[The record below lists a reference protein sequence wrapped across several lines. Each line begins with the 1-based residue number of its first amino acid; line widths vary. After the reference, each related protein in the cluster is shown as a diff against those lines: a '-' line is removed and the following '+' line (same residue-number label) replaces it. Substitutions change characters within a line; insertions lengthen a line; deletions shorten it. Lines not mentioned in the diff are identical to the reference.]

1 MKLLGVEVSS
11 PARSVVR
18 TALTYEKE
26 KSMNLKKFA
35 VLFGLA
41 FSLLVCLAS
50 SKAAVAA
57 TITVDDDLAQCP
69 GATFTTISAA
79 VAAASAGDTIQVC
92 AGTYTENV
100 PITKSLILLGA
111 QSGVD
116 ARGRAAS
123 EAVVIPA
130 VPALPTFNV
139 TFAGALIIDGF
150 SFSGGTA
157 LGVIMTGAP
166 GPNDAMRII
175 NNRFSG
181 YSQSAVFMNRGGL
194 NITIDKNV
202 MDGSNITGSGQAIFA
217 SNTQS
222 FLGLNITNNWIIN
235 NKGRY
240 GIFSDGDH
248 NFRESPTRQALISG
262 NLIDNNNQGMNLGS
276 RSFGSFGTPVLP
288 YSGTISNNVISN
300 NVFDGIQGGVQHVL
314 ITTNQIKNNGRN
326 GIGLSNIG
334 SAGADRGAQNSA
346 VTCNLITGNGFTMA
360 GAGIFMSP
368 LQPAGTQASNV
379 INSNN
384 ISGNSVGLNYT
395 GGEAVN
401 AENNWWGSASGPT
414 IASNPGGTGDVILN
428 PLGGVDYTPFLT
440 SISGCAPVPDS
451 DGDGIGDD
459 VDNCPFTSNPG
470 QEDTD
475 GDGIG
480 DACDTCSLDPL
491 NDADGDGICGDVDN
505 CPTISNAGQEDAD
518 GDGIGDACDTCP
530 LDSANDSDGDG
541 VCGNVDNCPT
551 VFNPGQQNFDG
562 DSQGDACDND
572 DDNDGVPD
580 SQDACPNTPLGT
592 PVSDTGCPKAVTANQ
607 CKNGG
612 WQTLQRQ
619 NGTTFK
625 NQGDCIQYVNTGK

>member
-1 MKLLGVEVSS
+1 
-11 PARSVVR
+11 
-18 TALTYEKE
+18 
-26 KSMNLKKFA
+26 MNLKKLA
-35 VLFGLA
+35 LLFGLA
-41 FSLLVCLAS
+41 LIVVIGSAATRLA
-50 SKAAVAA
+50 AAA
-57 TITVDDDLAQCP
+57 TILVDDDLGQCP
-69 GATFTTISAA
+69 TATFTTISGA
-79 VAAASAGDTIQVC
+79 VGAASPGDTIKVC

-100 PITKSLILLGA
+100 SITKSLTLQGA
-111 QSGVD
+111 QAGVD
-116 ARGRAAS
+116 ARGRVAS
-123 EAVVIPA
+123 ESVVIPA
-130 VPALPTFNV
+130 VAALPTFNV
-139 TFAGALIIDGF
+139 TFTGTLTVDGF
-150 SFSGGTA
+150 SFSGSTA

-166 GPNDAMRII
+166 GPNNGMQIV

-181 YSQSAVFMNRGGL
+181 YSQSAVFMNRGGSD
-194 NITIDKNV
+194 ITIDRNV
-202 MDGSNITGSGQAIFA
+202 MDGSNLTGTGQAIFA
-217 SNTQS
+217 SNTQL
-222 FLGLNITNNWIIN
+222 FPGLNITNDWIIN
-235 NKGRY
+235 NRGRY
-240 GIFSDGDH
+240 GIFSDGNH
-248 NFRESPTRQALISG
+248 NFTESATRQALISG

-276 RSFGSFGTPVLP
+276 RSFGSFGVPTFP
-288 YSGTISNNVISN
+288 YAGTISNNVISN

-368 LQPAGTQASNV
+368 LQPAGTQATNV

-384 ISGNSVGLNYT
+384 IAGNSAGLNYT
-395 GGEAVN
+395 GTESVN
-401 AENNWWGSASGPT
+401 AENNWWGSATGPT
-414 IASNPGGTGDVILN
+414 HPLNPGGTGDLIVN
-428 PLGGVDYTPFLT
+428 PAGTVDFVPFLT
-440 SISGCAPVPDS
+440 SLSGCAPVPDS
-451 DGDGIGDD
+451 DGDGVGDD
-459 VDNCPFTSNPG
+459 VDNCPATANPG
-470 QEDTD
+470 QEDAD

-480 DACDTCSLDPL
+480 DACDTCPFDAG
-491 NDADGDGICGDVDN
+491 NDADGDGICGDADN

-530 LDSANDSDGDG
+530 LDSANDADGDG
-541 VCGNVDNCPT
+541 ICGNVDNCPT

-580 SQDACPNTPLGT
+580 NQDACPNTPLGT
-592 PVSDTGCPKAVTANQ
+592 PVSDTGCPRAVTANQ

-625 NQGDCIQYVNTGK
+625 NQGDCMQYVNTGK